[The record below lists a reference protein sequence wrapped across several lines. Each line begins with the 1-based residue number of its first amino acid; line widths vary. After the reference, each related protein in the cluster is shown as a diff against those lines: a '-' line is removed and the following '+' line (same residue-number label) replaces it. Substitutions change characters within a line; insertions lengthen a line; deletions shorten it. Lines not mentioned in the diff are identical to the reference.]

1 MSDFIGEIKTIPHNE
16 AKVFE
21 VLSNMEN
28 LGKIKDKIS
37 YKETKITDFDK
48 DSCSFD
54 VNPVGSIKFRIIERE
69 PNKTIKFQ
77 AEGTP
82 IGVNMWIQL
91 IGTTP
96 EETKMKLTIRAEMN
110 AFLKP
115 MLSKPLEEGVEKI
128 SEILARI
135 PYDQI

>member
-1 MSDFIGEIKTIPHNE
+1 MADFVSNIKTIPYSE
-16 AKVFE
+16 TKVFE

-28 LGKIKDKIS
+28 IGKIKDKIS
-37 YKETKITDFDK
+37 HKETKISDFDK

-54 VNPVGSIKFRIIERE
+54 VSPIGSVKFRIIERE
-69 PNKTIKFQ
+69 PTKTIKFQ

-82 IGVNMWIQL
+82 VGVNMWIQL
-91 IGTTP
+91 IGTAP
-96 EETKMKLTIRAEMN
+96 EETKIKLTIRAELN

-128 SEILARI
+128 ADALAKI
-135 PYDQI
+135 PYNQI

>member
-1 MSDFIGEIKTIPHNE
+1 MSDFISEIKTIPYNE
-16 AKVFE
+16 TKVFE
-21 VLSNMEN
+21 TLSNMEN
-28 LGKIKDKIS
+28 LGKIKDKLS
-37 YKETKITDFDK
+37 YKDTKITDFDK

-54 VNPVGSIKFRIIERE
+54 VSPIGSIKFRIIERE

-91 IGTTP
+91 IGATP
-96 EETKMKLTIRAEMN
+96 EETKMKLTIRAELN

-115 MLSKPLEEGVEKI
+115 MLTKPLEEGVEKI
-128 SEILARI
+128 SAALAGI

>member
-1 MSDFIGEIKTIPHNE
+1 MSDFIGKIKTIPHNE

-54 VNPVGSIKFRIIERE
+54 VSPVGSIKFRIIERE